1 MFLVTRSR
9 FVLISLREF
18 ARTLVHE
25 GLTAYV
31 FYCTSVIASHRSPD
45 TRRFQLRGNRD
56 AEGIDHALWMNPS
69 RLPPSVFARP
79 PHRMRRNLACSSITR
94 ARSSRAGGIP
104 YKLTSSFRPML
115 PPYTS
120 CNHAPSG
127 AWSSKRNSHSRG
139 SAVTSTGFVK
149 RNSHSR
155 GSAVTSTGLRG

>member
-56 AEGIDHALWMNPS
+56 TEGIVHALWMNPS

-94 ARSSRAGGIP
+94 ARSSRASGIP

-149 RNSHSR
+149 RNSR